1 MCIRPLARNKILPVL
16 NILKNLKRS
25 MTSIIGPIG
34 FLNGKPMLVD
44 IITIID
50 PFGFCTDKPMQVE
63 QMSNDIH
70 YWLN

>member
-1 MCIRPLARNKILPVL
+1 
-16 NILKNLKRS
+16 